1 MEADGRMVLEGSSH
15 EGPVLLEPYDA
26 GWVTRFDD
34 VRRRLAASL
43 GPTARR
49 IEHVGSTAVP
59 GVASKPVID
68 VQVSV
73 ADLDDEA
80 SYAPAIAALGFPLRL
95 RDGEHRFFREP
106 AGVPRT
112 THIHVCAVGSRWE
125 RVHLLFRDYLRAHP
139 ARAAAY
145 GELKSALAER
155 YRDDRVSYTEAKGP
169 FIDETLAL
177 ADQWAA
183 ATGWQVGG

>member
-1 MEADGRMVLEGSSH
+1 L
-15 EGPVLLEPYDA
+15 
-26 GWVTRFDD
+26 
-34 VRRRLAASL
+34 
-43 GPTARR
+43 
-49 IEHVGSTAVP
+49 
-59 GVASKPVID
+59 ASKPIID

-95 RDGEHRFFREP
+95 RDAEHRYFREP
-106 AGVPRT
+106 AGAPRT

-125 RVHLLFRDYLRAHP
+125 RAHLLFRDYLRAHP

-145 GELKSALAER
+145 GELKWALAER

-183 ATGWQVGG
+183 ATSWHVGG